1 MADAVEG
8 SLLKFKVELTFTLYG
23 YPQKGKDTT
32 KAIRIK
38 IIFSYNSVFVREIER
53 KEKSNNKEQGHKSD
67 FENPSDKQNEQN
79 KPDDSKYQHN
89 NRMIGHPF

>member
-38 IIFSYNSVFVREIER
+38 NNLFIQFSLR
-53 KEKSNNKEQGHKSD
+53 KRNQKEGK
-67 FENPSDKQNEQN
+67 K
-79 KPDDSKYQHN
+79 
-89 NRMIGHPF
+89 